1 MKAQTNPMRR
11 GRLKTRHIVLLV
23 HLDEQRS
30 VLRAARACHMTQPGA
45 SKLLS
50 ELEES
55 LGVQLFRRLPRGVE
69 PTSYGEVMTRHARS
83 ALAEMDRAQEEIA
96 ALRSGLTGEV
106 AIGAV
111 VNPGMNVVPAAVV
124 SLKARHPRVLVRI
137 EIDNSDVLV
146 RRLLK
151 GELDIAVARVPGFH
165 DAGELSF
172 EPLAGETHRVIAR
185 PAHPLAARRRLQLS
199 DLVEQP
205 WVLPPSG
212 SLLREKLDSLFAHR
226 GFGPPRNVVETA
238 SLPVIT
244 SLLQRADV
252 VSALQAETVDPH
264 CKAGLL
270 TVLPIALGL
279 EMEPFG
285 IVTRRSH
292 RISPSAEAMLAT
304 LREAAALSYAH
315 PNATTHGREAKVSG
329 RPRRQK
335 LVPSG

>member
-1 MKAQTNPMRR
+1 VKAQANPMRR

-50 ELEES
+50 ELEDS

-69 PTSYGEVMTRHARS
+69 PTSYGEVMVRRARS

-96 ALRSGLTGEV
+96 ELRSGLAGEV

-111 VNPGMNVVPAAVV
+111 VNPGTNLVPAAAV
-124 SLKARHPRVLVRI
+124 SLKERHPRVLLRI

-151 GELDIAVARVPGFH
+151 AELDVVVARIPGLQE
-165 DAGELSF
+165 AGELNF
-172 EPLAGETHRVIAR
+172 EPLARETHRLIAR
-185 PAHPLAARRRLQLS
+185 AAHPLASRRRLHLG

-205 WVLPPSG
+205 WILPPRG

-244 SLLQRADV
+244 SLLQRADI
-252 VSALQAETVDPH
+252 VSALQAETVDPY
-264 CKAGLL
+264 CRAGLL

-285 IVTRRSH
+285 IVTRRNH
-292 RISPSAEAMLAT
+292 RISPSAEAMLAA
-304 LREAAALSYAH
+304 LRDAAALSY
-315 PNATTHGREAKVSG
+315 VS
-329 RPRRQK
+329 R
-335 LVPSG
+335 

>member
-1 MKAQTNPMRR
+1 MKAPINPMRR

-50 ELEES
+50 ELEDS
-55 LGVQLFRRLPRGVE
+55 LGVQLFKRLPRGVE

-111 VNPGMNVVPAAVV
+111 VNPGMNVVPTAVV
-124 SLKARHPRVLVRI
+124 SLKERHPRVRVSI

-151 GELDIAVARVPGFH
+151 AELDIVVARIPGFH
-165 DAGELSF
+165 EAGELSF
-172 EPLAGETHRVIAR
+172 EPLASETHRVIAR
-185 PAHPLAARRRLQLS
+185 PAHPLAARRRLQLG
-199 DLVEQP
+199 DLVDQP
-205 WVLPPSG
+205 WILPPTA

-226 GFGPPRNVVETA
+226 GFGPPRNVIETA

-244 SLLQRADV
+244 SLLQRADIV
-252 VSALQAETVDPH
+252 AALQAETVDPYF
-264 CKAGLL
+264 KAGLL

-285 IVTRRSH
+285 IVTRRNH
-292 RISPSAEAMLAT
+292 RISPSAEAMLAA
-304 LREAAALSYAH
+304 LRAAAASRYE
-315 PNATTHGREAKVSG
+315 PPKETTH
-329 RPRRQK
+329 RR
-335 LVPSG
+335 